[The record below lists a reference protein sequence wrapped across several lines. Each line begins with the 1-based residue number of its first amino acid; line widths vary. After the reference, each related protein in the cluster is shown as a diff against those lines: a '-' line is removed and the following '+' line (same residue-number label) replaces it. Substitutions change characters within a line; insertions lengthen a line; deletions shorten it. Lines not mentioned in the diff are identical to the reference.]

1 MVDRYIPLEITA
13 GLSFAATISES
24 DYPAPTWDLTFYLRG
39 PETATLNAV
48 DDGTSHKITATA
60 ATTGAWPAGQYW
72 YTIRVTDGTDVF
84 EIEKGTLQVLADLAA
99 VTVDGYDGRT
109 QAEIALEAINAVL
122 ANRATVDQERYRIN
136 NRELYRTPISQLLQL
151 RSFYAA
157 KVRRERGMSSG
168 GFGRAIPVRFS

>member
-13 GLSFAATISES
+13 GLSFTATISES
-24 DYPAPTWDLTFYLRG
+24 KYPAPEWELAFYIRG
-39 PETATLNAV
+39 PETATITAEV
-48 DDGTSHKITATA
+48 DGTSHKITASA

-72 YTIRVTDGTDVF
+72 YAIRVTDGTDVF

-99 VTVDGYDGRT
+99 VTADGYDGRT
-109 QAEIALEAINAVL
+109 QAEIALEAIDAVI

-157 KVRRERGMSSG
+157 KVRKERGLNSG
-168 GFGRAIPVRFS
+168 GFGRSIPVRFS